1 MLKNHYY
8 SFLLHKFKFQ
18 NLIRT
23 GKTFKGL
30 LIFAKIT
37 SFCNFYYYIYSP
49 THKSHKDL
57 DVIYFFI
64 LFSISDFFNFL
75 EQEF

>member
-1 MLKNHYY
+1 MIRHYCL
-8 SFLLHKFKFQ
+8 FQLHVSEFQ
-18 NLIRT
+18 ETIRT
-23 GKTFKGL
+23 NQPL
-30 LIFAKIT
+30 KINQKKLG
-37 SFCNFYYYIYSP
+37 NFLWLVLSHVQSP
-49 THKSHKDL
+49 PRKSHKDL

>member
-30 LIFAKIT
+30 LIFTKIT
-37 SFCNFYYYIYSP
+37 SFCNFYCI
-49 THKSHKDL
+49 TFTAQRIK
-57 DVIYFFI
+57 VIKI
-64 LFSISDFFNFL
+64 
-75 EQEF
+75 

>member
-1 MLKNHYY
+1 ME
-8 SFLLHKFKFQ
+8 
-18 NLIRT
+18 
-23 GKTFKGL
+23 
-30 LIFAKIT
+30 
-37 SFCNFYYYIYSP
+37 SP
-49 THKSHKDL
+49 EHKSHKDL